1 MEVELHANAVLIRS
15 AAFGRDVVVA
25 ECGIS
30 VVVDLSV
37 AWSTLPTLPVEV
49 EYLRM
54 RLVEEVAGEY
64 HSVDATLVA
73 ERIDGE
79 HMVKLVGLGWQVEMQ
94 VGCYDDGAV
103 CLSLLL
109 RRVAVEG

>member
-1 MEVELHANAVLIRS
+1 
-15 AAFGRDVVVA
+15 
-25 ECGIS
+25 
-30 VVVDLSV
+30 
-37 AWSTLPTLPVEV
+37 
-49 EYLRM
+49 M
-54 RLVEEVAGEY
+54 RLVKEVAGEY

-109 RRVAVEG
+109 RRIAVEG